1 MAWGALISAGL
12 SAAGS
17 ALSSAYS
24 TVAAGAGSLLRAA
37 VSPSGQALLKGALD
51 LGVGVAGSVLSR
63 SPSGVGGATRL
74 GLGNPNA
81 VNRAPY
87 AAQDYY
93 SPGINPA
100 AYSPGRVYSTVGD
113 FSGGGPQ
120 MALLGAPVLTAARS
134 ALGAIAS
141 RVGPLLTGAT
151 ARGIAGGAAG
161 AAAVE
166 AFSSMGRGGVVAPRP
181 LSRVITMDERGRPI
195 SYAYEGRPVLYS
207 RDLAVVRRVRR
218 VQGELNRLLPARGG
232 RRFR

>member
-37 VSPSGQALLKGALD
+37 VAPSGQALLKGALD
-51 LGVGVAGSVLSR
+51 LGVGIAGSVLSR

-93 SPGINPA
+93 TPGINPNVSA
-100 AYSPGRVYSTVGD
+100 GRSFYTAGDVGGA
-113 FSGGGPQ
+113 S

-161 AAAVE
+161 AAALE
-166 AFSSMGRGGVVAPRP
+166 ALTPALPSRGVMARRP
-181 LSRVITMDERGRPI
+181 LSRVITMDENGRPI

-207 RDLAVVRRVRR
+207 RDLAVIRRVRK
-218 VQGELNRLLPARGG
+218 VQATLNRALPHG
-232 RRFR
+232 RSARFR